1 MCENAANV
9 ALETLDSIDTI
20 MLKIFY
26 DVNDTL
32 YLKYDTSLD
41 FTTPEIDWMAKRMD
55 ELIARI

>member
-32 YLKYDTSLD
+32 YLKFDTSLD